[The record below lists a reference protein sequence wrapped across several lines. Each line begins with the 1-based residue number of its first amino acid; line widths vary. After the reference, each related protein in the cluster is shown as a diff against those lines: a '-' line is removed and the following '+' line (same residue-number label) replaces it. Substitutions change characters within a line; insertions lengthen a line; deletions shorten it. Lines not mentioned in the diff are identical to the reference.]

1 MKLKRSVRTRLT
13 MWFGT
18 IFLLG
23 SVLLC
28 AGAYMGLRS
37 TIVKIVDGELN
48 SRLDGVDNFLAEHV
62 LRLPLAKL
70 QHDLSVHVALKPAL
84 LVVQDSAGQFVYCGA
99 AVQAL
104 CSPGVVDP
112 VPPLSYAGGLR
123 IMSATR
129 IIKGSPY
136 RIRVGSDLN
145 FQKAILHQFT
155 FWLWLLAPLVM
166 VCSVLGG
173 YWLSGRALE
182 PVREI
187 IREVHAIGEHSL
199 NMRLQVATT
208 GDDIQLLSET
218 LNGML
223 ERVEGAFRQVRD
235 LTANAS
241 HELRTPVSIIRTSAE
256 IALLNARPTIES
268 HREALLQICAEAEK
282 NTRLLDHMLMLAR
295 TDSGAQTL
303 QFASVSLT
311 KSVRQASSACRHL
324 AEAKKIELLHED
336 REDTRLW
343 ADASHLH
350 RLWLLLLDN
359 AIKYTPT
366 GGRVIVRTFTNA
378 IGAPSCQIA
387 DTGIGI
393 AAEDTPLIFDRFF
406 RAENARLAADVGS
419 GLGLEIAQ
427 WIATV
432 HEATLSVES
441 AVGDGSTF
449 SITFPAQRPTQSGDG
464 AHRETYRSAVPT
476 AV

>member
-1 MKLKRSVRTRLT
+1 MKLNLSVRTRLT
-13 MWFGT
+13 TWFGT

-28 AGAYMGLRS
+28 ASVYVGLRS

-48 SRLDGVDNFLAEHV
+48 SRLDGVDIFLAEHI
-62 LRLPLAKL
+62 LRLPTAKL

-84 LVVQDSAGQFVYCGA
+84 LVVQDTAGEFLYCGTS
-99 AVQAL
+99 VQAL
-104 CSPGVVDP
+104 CGPSAVGRL
-112 VPPLSYAGGLR
+112 PPLSYAGGLR

-129 IIKGSPY
+129 MIKGSPY
-136 RIRVGSDLN
+136 RICVGSDLS
-145 FQKAILHQFT
+145 FQKAILHQFM
-155 FWLWLLAPLVM
+155 FWLWLLAPLVLLS
-166 VCSVLGG
+166 SVLGG

-187 IREVHAIGEHSL
+187 IRDVHAIGEHSL
-199 NMRLQVATT
+199 NMRLRVATT
-208 GDDIQLLSET
+208 GDDIQRLSET

-223 ERVEGAFRQVRD
+223 ERVEDAFRQVRD

-256 IALLNARPTIES
+256 IALLNARPTVET
-268 HREALLQICAEAEK
+268 HRQALLQICAEAEK

-295 TDSGAQTL
+295 ADSGAQAL
-303 QFASVSLT
+303 QFASVSLI
-311 KSVRQASSACRHL
+311 KSVHQASSACRHL
-324 AEAKKIELLHED
+324 AKAKKIEVVHEEG
-336 REDTRLW
+336 EDMRLW
-343 ADASHLH
+343 ADATHLN

-359 AIKYTPT
+359 AIKYTPP
-366 GGRVIVRTFTNA
+366 GGRVVVRAFTNA

-393 AAEDTPLIFDRFF
+393 AEEDAPLIFNRFF
-406 RAENARLAADVGS
+406 RAENARLATDVGS
-419 GLGLEIAQ
+419 GLGLEIAK

-441 AVGDGSTF
+441 AVGVGSTF
-449 SITFPAQRPTQSGDG
+449 SVTFPAQRRMLSGEVS
-464 AHRETYRSAVPT
+464 HRDYRSVVST